1 MKHAQDDIR
10 VGAVRLPFLKLKNG
24 WLKSWT

>member
-10 VGAVRLPFLKLKNG
+10 VGAVRLPFLKEVKG
-24 WLKSWT
+24 WLMP